1 MKPKVKLADLLMVV
15 AGLVGAVLIW
25 LRIDSKGTILYW
37 SFLFFGSSRI
47 IDFFGS
53 THFERNNLK
62 ETLKLVTCVL
72 ITIIASSHL
81 IAGGKPMFGV
91 LSLAVLLL
99 AFATLEPQSN
109 TSESEI
115 S

>member
-1 MKPKVKLADLLMVV
+1 MNPKVKLSDILMVV

-25 LRIDSKGTILYW
+25 LHSDSKGTLLYL

-47 IDFFGS
+47 INFFGS

-62 ETLKLVTCVL
+62 ETLKLITCVL
-72 ITIIASSHL
+72 ITVIASSHL

-99 AFATLEPQSN
+99 AFSTLEPQSN
-109 TSESEI
+109 TLES
-115 S
+115 